1 MLTRDKEKKRVTTA
15 AMIILFSSLLMAC
28 NPPLAVP
35 TPTAGPFVDIV
46 DVSPDQPT
54 VEIVDVSPDQSSL
67 DATDPDG
74 ASGGRGNGL
83 GSDSSGNRFYLAS
96 EWGGLFKS
104 TDNGLTWSH
113 LDGHLPTVTWD
124 VAVDPS
130 DFNRVYATSFYD
142 GKVASSAGINISDDG
157 GMTWTHPPSVTPP
170 VGFCANPARRTEPSA
185 FGISIDP
192 DTPQN
197 VYVGTNCGL
206 AVSTDSGATWT
217 YIDPTPSDPADNIWD
232 VVVHNGGIIDL
243 CGDDGHQRSTDGG
256 TTWTTGTGLPTRRG
270 GRCSLA
276 VSPDESYVLFAVF
289 GQRIFESDNGG
300 ATWPT
305 EFTNPMPQGRIP
317 FVATNQRAG
326 SNFDLWFGDVQ
337 LHRATCTTP
346 SRPNPGGAARCPTNT
361 WTGPFTRDAD
371 GHDDVGDIL
380 FDPTS
385 TTDACPILFS
395 SDGGVYYNTKSGN
408 PDCHSPKWE
417 QPTITPHALW
427 IFGMAGSDVS
437 GTVSENLYF
446 GTQDNGSFG
455 TSDAGANNPTWINR
469 ECCDS
474 FDFVAD
480 STNVLYTVC
489 CFRPPGRANRL
500 FLRGPGLAGGGQ
512 IRPNNYPPGL
522 LPGFRSTDIIDQ
534 FGPNQYVVVTTQ
546 GVFFTNNVGA
556 NPIVWNALGAPPFG
570 VCNVRAAVAGG
581 TPTFFIQVGNC
592 NDQTPNAPRAIWSYV
607 GANTTGTWQRVNPP
621 GGTGGFG
628 VYDVDAGNPN
638 RIIAAQLQAN
648 ANPAMVLTTDGG
660 ANWTNL
666 TALDTLMTGGGV
678 FNYRNTRGPTNF
690 TSVNGYPQPTLV
702 AFDPQNANLIVAG
715 GADSGIFLSRDGGTN
730 WTLVTDPISPAE
742 SGKPHIP
749 RPEFAYFDHEISSLL
764 ETSVNI
770 YIGTRGRGVW
780 RLTQR
785 LLSVFESC
793 LSDPESCFPEL
804 GEGLIVLDCTGLEP
818 GEPCRFVDPLPHNCL
833 LKWECPGCE
842 VAELCPPFYHIFLD
856 DLDPRIWEVGLYTG
870 QGELVE
876 FEGFETEEGVVISF
890 RPDEE
895 LFSEGEI
902 GDYLLA
908 FRLKPSAEL
917 THYSIQTHI
926 EVGDEPYSP

>member
-1 MLTRDKEKKRVTTA
+1 MLTKVKEKKRVATA
-15 AMIILFSSLLMAC
+15 VTIILFSSLLVAC
-28 NPPLAVP
+28 NPPTYVP
-35 TPTAGPFVDIV
+35 TPTHSSLVDI
-46 DVSPDQPT
+46 
-54 VEIVDVSPDQSSL
+54 SPDQSSL

-74 ASGGRGNGL
+74 ASGGRVNGL
-83 GSDSSGNRFYLAS
+83 GSDSSGSSFYLAS

-113 LDGHLPTVTWD
+113 LDGHLPTVAWD

-130 DFNRVYATSFYD
+130 DSNRVYATSFYD
-142 GKVASSAGINISDDG
+142 GQVASSAGINVSNDG
-157 GMTWTHPPSVTPP
+157 GTTWTHPPSATPP
-170 VGFCANPARRTEPSA
+170 DGFCANPARRTEPSA

-192 DTPQN
+192 DTPQK

-217 YIDPTPSDPADNIWD
+217 YFDPTPGDPADNIWD
-232 VVVHNGGIIDL
+232 VVVHDGGIIDL

-256 TTWTTGTGLPTRRG
+256 TTWTTSIGAGLPS

-276 VSPDESYVLFAVF
+276 VSPDEPYVLFAVV
-289 GQRIFESDNGG
+289 GTTIRESDDGG

-305 EFTNPMPQGRIP
+305 ILTNPRAQGRIP
-317 FVATNQRAG
+317 FVATNKRAG
-326 SNFDLWFGDVQ
+326 SSFDLWFGDVQ

-346 SRPNPGGAARCPTNT
+346 SPANSGGAARCPTNT
-361 WTGPFTRDAD
+361 WVGPFTRGAG

-380 FDPTS
+380 FDPNS

-395 SDGGVYYNTKSGN
+395 SDGGVYYNTLTSTPG
-408 PDCHSPKWE
+408 CQSPAWE

-427 IFGMAGSDVS
+427 LFAMAGRDVV
-437 GTVSENLYF
+437 GAEPEDLYF
-446 GTQDNGSFG
+446 GVQDNGSFV
-455 TSDAGANNPTWINR
+455 TSDAGANNPTWTNQ

-474 FDFVAD
+474 FDFIAD
-480 STNVLYTVC
+480 ATNVLYTVC
-489 CFRPPGRANRL
+489 CWGGGRANRL
-500 FLRGPGLAGGGQ
+500 FLRGPGLAGGGP
-512 IRPNNYPPGL
+512 IGNNSYPPGN
-522 LPGFRSTDIIDQ
+522 LPGWRAIDIIDQ

-556 NPIVWNALGAPPFG
+556 NPIVWNALGAPPVG
-570 VCNVRAAVAGG
+570 VCNVRATVAGG
-581 TPTFFIQVGNC
+581 TATFFIQVGNC
-592 NDQTPNAPRAIWSYV
+592 NEAFPNVPRAIWRFV
-607 GANTTGTWQRVNPP
+607 GTNPAGIWQQVNPP

-628 VYDVDAGNPN
+628 VYGVDAGNPN
-638 RIIAAQLQAN
+638 RIIAAHLQAN

-660 ANWTNL
+660 ANWINL
-666 TALDTLMTGGGV
+666 TALDTLMTGDGV

-702 AFDPQNANLIVAG
+702 AFDPQNTDLIVAG

-730 WTLVTDPISPAE
+730 WTLVTDPTSPAE

-749 RPEFAYFDHEISSLL
+749 RPEFAYFDHEPTSLSEVL
-764 ETSVNI
+764 VNI
-770 YIGTRGRGVW
+770 YIGTKGRGVW
-780 RLTQR
+780 RLTQQ
-785 LLSVFESC
+785 LPSVFELCMKDLEPC
-793 LSDPESCFPEL
+793 LPEF
-804 GEGLIVLDCTGLEP
+804 GEHLIELDCTGFEL
-818 GEPCRFVDPLPHNCL
+818 GKPCRFVDPLPHNCL
-833 LKWECPGCE
+833 VKWECPGCE

-856 DLDPRIWEVGLYTG
+856 ELDPRIWEVGLYTG
-870 QGELVE
+870 QGDPVKFDS
-876 FEGFETEEGVVISF
+876 FEAERGVVISF